1 MNEMKECEYVC
12 VFFFVCVCVRAV
24 VVSLI
29 PLDTAEGNLRVCMF
43 IPPGC
48 RVKWSD
54 SSCWL

>member
-1 MNEMKECEYVC
+1 MNERGAGVC
-12 VFFFVCVCVRAV
+12 SAVCVRAV

-48 RVKWSD
+48 RVKRSD
-54 SSCWL
+54 GSCWL